1 VDDEKKNKK
10 DGWKERNM
18 DSLGSEKAILGTKRR
33 MKLIMHIIKMKWYM
47 WVINGICGV
56 EVGGEII
63 LVAGV
68 GTNTT
73 KMICILQLMNLR
85 NGKEKY
91 LKIKKEV
98 GMKEIKEK
106 WEEILKMMDE
116 IKKYEAIVEEMI
128 YMMTIKMWIIVR
140 KIDEI
145 EKEEIKINE
154 KYKI

>member
-1 VDDEKKNKK
+1 
-10 DGWKERNM
+10 
-18 DSLGSEKAILGTKRR
+18 
-33 MKLIMHIIKMKWYM
+33 
-47 WVINGICGV
+47 
-56 EVGGEII
+56 
-63 LVAGV
+63 
-68 GTNTT
+68 
-73 KMICILQLMNLR
+73 MNLR

-140 KIDEI
+140 K
-145 EKEEIKINE
+145 N
-154 KYKI
+154 